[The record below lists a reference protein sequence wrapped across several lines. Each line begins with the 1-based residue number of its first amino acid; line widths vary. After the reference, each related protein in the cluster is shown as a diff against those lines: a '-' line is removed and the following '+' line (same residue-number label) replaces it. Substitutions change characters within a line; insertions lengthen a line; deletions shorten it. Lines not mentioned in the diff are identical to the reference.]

1 MVRIHLGRMAPLP
14 TRAAT
19 AGSSQPTFFNPSYR
33 ALSRPKLPLALSSSA
48 AKNDKPSS
56 MRRCSFSSGAAGG
69 SSSRTGSGRAT
80 AKPSTASAPKANTT
94 QASASIAGSGRSA
107 ATASSSTTPT
117 LHAPSLPHA
126 TRGLVGFDSFFAL
139 HRPLLE
145 LPIRLHAR
153 KSCPSALEEESMDAM
168 AQEMEDAM
176 EGLEISEEAEVMD
189 LSEDGKPIG
198 VSYTVKLSGASRME
212 PLKSPEEEREM
223 ELRQEMDAAEEQ
235 EAVLQELEEDNVAP
249 YDAWL
254 IAEPEGTQHPTPV
267 ARYLA
272 SNQPFN
278 APARPIA
285 LNSLPPS
292 SLSPQ
297 TVADLSFLRPHSS
310 AASATPSLTSTIFA
324 SQLANPLSPS
334 EAKQMADRFL
344 SSASLTH
351 RWHAQTDYTKTVSEP
366 LELARRA
373 FNGESVQGR
382 RAFEEKRQRG
392 EIRMWSEKEG
402 WTTVDLGRNGEGS
415 PFLPAEMV
423 DLDWEDEQELA
434 KMGGVVMDSVKRK
447 RKKKMTKHKYKKRRW
462 VLASCRL
469 SSGDPR

>member
-1 MVRIHLGRMAPLP
+1 M
-14 TRAAT
+14 
-19 AGSSQPTFFNPSYR
+19 N
-33 ALSRPKLPLALSSSA
+33 
-48 AKNDKPSS
+48 
-56 MRRCSFSSGAAGG
+56 
-69 SSSRTGSGRAT
+69 
-80 AKPSTASAPKANTT
+80 
-94 QASASIAGSGRSA
+94 
-107 ATASSSTTPT
+107 
-117 LHAPSLPHA
+117 
-126 TRGLVGFDSFFAL
+126 
-139 HRPLLE
+139 
-145 LPIRLHAR
+145 
-153 KSCPSALEEESMDAM
+153 AM

-176 EGLEISEEAEVMD
+176 DGLEISEEAEVMD

-235 EAVLQELEEDNVAP
+235 EAVLQELEEDNADP

-254 IAEPEGTQHPTPV
+254 IAEPEGTQYSTPV

-285 LNSLPPS
+285 LNSLPPTS
-292 SLSPQ
+292 SLPAQ

-310 AASATPSLTSTIFA
+310 AAPAPASLTSTLFA
-324 SQLANPLSPS
+324 SQLANPLSPT

-351 RWHAQTDYTKTVSEP
+351 RWHAQTDYTKSVSEP

-373 FNGESVQGR
+373 FTGESVQGR
-382 RAFEEKRQRG
+382 RSFEEKRQRG

-423 DLDWEDEQELA
+423 DLDWADEQEELA
-434 KMGGVVMDSVKRK
+434 KMGGIVMDSVKRK
-447 RKKKMTKHKYKKRRW
+447 RKKKMTKHKYKKRRF
-462 VLASCRL
+462 VLSPPLCAFGPS
-469 SSGDPR
+469 